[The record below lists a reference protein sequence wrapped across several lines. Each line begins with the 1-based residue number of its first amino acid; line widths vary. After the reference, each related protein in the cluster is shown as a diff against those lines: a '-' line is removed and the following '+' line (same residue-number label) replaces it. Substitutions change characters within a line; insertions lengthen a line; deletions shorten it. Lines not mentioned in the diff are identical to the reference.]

1 MKKLI
6 LALMLLASVVGYGQ
20 VKGLSN
26 KLDSLPTVR
35 YVPQDMGPANEVL
48 LECYSDDVPDEMD
61 PILHALIENN
71 SDLITFQD
79 TAYQDGDTIYE
90 DIRAYKY
97 ENINYTYRFYV
108 IDADGYLQEV
118 LLLRMVKFKQGS
130 Y

>member
-6 LALMLLASVVGYGQ
+6 LALMLLVSVVGYSQ

-26 KLDSLPTVR
+26 KLDKLPTVR

-61 PILHALIENN
+61 PILHAIIEKT
-71 SDLITFQD
+71 SDLVTFQD

-90 DIRAYKY
+90 DVRAYEY
-97 ENINYTYRFYV
+97 ENPRFIYRFYV
-108 IDADGYLQEV
+108 VDADGYLQEV
-118 LLLRMVKFKQGS
+118 LLLRVVKFKQEI